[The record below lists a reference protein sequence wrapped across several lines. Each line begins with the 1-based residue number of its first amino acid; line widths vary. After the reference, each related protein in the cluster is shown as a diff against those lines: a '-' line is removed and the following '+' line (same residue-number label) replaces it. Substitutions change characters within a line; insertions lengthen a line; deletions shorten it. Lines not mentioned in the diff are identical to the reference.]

1 MPKFRLTSNFEKR
14 LKSFVSS
21 KQFSEKGAEFKSDYW
36 IYHSNQ
42 IKYKIE
48 NSIFEITG
56 VSGNYIPDKKNSL
69 STS

>member
-1 MPKFRLTSNFEKR
+1 MPKFRLTSNFEKD
-14 LKSFVSS
+14 LKVLYRQNNLVKREQSS
-21 KQFSEKGAEFKSDYW
+21 SDYW

-56 VSGNYIPDKKNSL
+56 VSGNYIPDKKILL